1 MSAVMTMMMMSDSQL
16 DDSPRYAN
24 DDVSNVFVSI
34 ICRFFIS
41 VRSLMVLRVFFYI
54 F

>member
-34 ICRFFIS
+34 IC
-41 VRSLMVLRVFFYI
+41 
-54 F
+54 